1 MHIWN
6 CIKNILVKNSCEAL
20 WSIIAGKHLIG
31 FAVLLGCYRSEIVT
45 GVEFNL
51 RSYFR
56 SLTRSL
62 PVHLLLN
69 CMFQPRVLNIFEPG
83 ETKIFRNSNQV
94 ELLKF
99 WTSSVF
105 SIFCSFSCSIV
116 YFAVLFCI
124 LLLDTQPHNLI
135 RDRDSSLIRPG
146 TKIMLEPWLELFNQI
161 RNVVRHGSD
170 IEYQQ

>member
-1 MHIWN
+1 MKLHKKYFSLKFMWGT
-6 CIKNILVKNSCEAL
+6 L
-20 WSIIAGKHLIG
+20 IITGKHLIG

-69 CMFQPRVLNIFEPG
+69 SMFEPRAQYSNLMRQ
-83 ETKIFRNSNQV
+83 KIFRNSNQV